1 MTQSNVL
8 SIVLFIISFFVIHC
22 QETKVDI
29 RIQREHTQ
37 PNFPAVIGVCS
48 MSTTTTTTVT
58 STQTTSQTTTSTTSQ
73 TTTQTTTST
82 STQTTTSTSTQTTSA
97 TSTPTT
103 TTKTTTTTTTTTTV
117 TTTTIPFFADTL
129 CGFAWTGGGGW
140 LGDRLLGRNVQNPK
154 AGYTYYTDMIYRK
167 QCTVSNYLFDGGS
180 GIRTPNFYPHKL
192 VGCDGDY
199 KCTFV
204 NPIPWL
210 TKDETGYRWCYKPN
224 LAGYGN
230 TGSYKIYNGI
240 NPNPLPNQDNY
251 PSNPC
256 DIGRKNW
263 YDGCYCWDAQIW
275 DPQCHGTKWDF
286 YTMYCELN
294 EFTPSDP
301 NNFNPGI
308 GPVIPNRRRSTEQT
322 CEELGGQ
329 EHYLETIITS
339 GTLSMTLDDF
349 YFLKTSYGFIGNDKK
364 IINNYITAQTCMDKN
379 CLFEPT
385 SFTTTNAW
393 FSLGPMKSFFLTNI
407 TNLQTI
413 FIPFNPQALS
423 IFQATSTADVCLRIQ
438 TNLEIN
444 IHQIDSYI
452 PNRIPKS
459 EILNSGKFQFSYSF
473 KKNVDVYNSLFSR
486 QGLSLVIDVTIAD
499 LFLQIHPQGAY
510 LNGYNLV
517 TCS

>member
-8 SIVLFIISFFVIHC
+8 SIVMFIISFFVIHC

-82 STQTTTSTSTQTTSA
+82 STQTTTSTTSSTTSA

-117 TTTTIPFFADTL
+117 TTTTLPFYAGAL
-129 CGFAWTGGGGW
+129 CGYAWSGGGGW
-140 LGDRLLGRNVQNPK
+140 LGDKLLGKNVPNPNPNT
-154 AGYTYYTDMIYRK
+154 YYYTDNI
-167 QCTVSNYLFDGGS
+167 NYGYCYKHYWPVGSGGR
-180 GIRTPNFYPHKL
+180 GIRTPNFYDGAM
-192 VGCDGDY
+192 VGCAGDY
-199 KCTFV
+199 KCTFHKQAQDGPSV
-204 NPIPWL
+204 SR
-210 TKDETGYRWCYKPN
+210 GSSQQSAWCYKPD
-224 LAGYGN
+224 L
-230 TGSYKIYNGI
+230 TGSYEI
-240 NPNPLPNQDNY
+240 NPDFDGKNP
-251 PSNPC
+251 PC
-256 DIGRKNW
+256 QHDSGNL
-263 YDGCYCWDAQIW
+263 CMCWDSTP
-275 DPQCHGTKWDF
+275 DTECHGTKGN
-286 YTMYCELN
+286 YYYMYCELT
-294 EFTPSDP
+294 EFTP
-301 NNFNPGI
+301 
-308 GPVIPNRRRSTEQT
+308 VQRRRSTEQT

-413 FIPFNPQALS
+413 FIPFNPQALT

-452 PNRIPKS
+452 PNIIPES

-473 KKNVDVYNSLFSR
+473 EKNDKVYNSLFSR
-486 QGLSLVIDVTIAD
+486 QGISLVIDVTIAD

-510 LNGYNLV
+510 LNGYNSV
-517 TCS
+517 PCS

>member
-8 SIVLFIISFFVIHC
+8 SIVMFIISFFVIHC

-117 TTTTIPFFADTL
+117 TTTTLPFYAGEL
-129 CGFAWTGGGGW
+129 CGYAWSGGGGW
-140 LGDRLLGRNVQNPK
+140 LGDKLLGKNVPTPEPNT
-154 AGYTYYTDMIYRK
+154 YYYTDNI
-167 QCTVSNYLFDGGS
+167 NYGKCDTTCWLFCGS
-180 GIRTPNFYPHKL
+180 GGKGVRTPNFYDYGM
-192 VGCDGDY
+192 VGCAEDY
-199 KCTFV
+199 KCTFHIQAQDGPSV
-204 NPIPWL
+204 SRGFS
-210 TKDETGYRWCYKPN
+210 EQSAWCYKPD
-224 LAGYGN
+224 LP
-230 TGSYKIYNGI
+230 GSYKINYDLDGK
-240 NPNPLPNQDNY
+240 NP
-251 PSNPC
+251 PC
-256 DIGRKNW
+256 NHYHGDL
-263 YDGCYCWDAQIW
+263 CMCWES
-275 DPQCHGTKWDF
+275 DPTTKCHGNPGD
-286 YTMYCELN
+286 YYNMYCELS
-294 EFTPSDP
+294 EFTP
-301 NNFNPGI
+301 
-308 GPVIPNRRRSTEQT
+308 VQRRRSTEQT

-393 FSLGPMKSFFLTNI
+393 FSLGPMTSFFLTNI

-413 FIPFNPQALS
+413 FIPFNPQALT
-423 IFQATSTADVCLRIQ
+423 IFQETRTADVCLRIQ

-473 KKNVDVYNSLFSR
+473 EKNDKVYNSLFSR

-510 LNGYNLV
+510 SNGYNSV

>member
-8 SIVLFIISFFVIHC
+8 SIVMFIISFFVIHC

-48 MSTTTTTTVT
+48 MSTTTTTTTTTTTVT
-58 STQTTSQTTTSTTSQ
+58 STQTTSQTSTSTTSQ

-82 STQTTTSTSTQTTSA
+82 STQTTTSTTSSTTSA

-117 TTTTIPFFADTL
+117 TTTTLPFYAGRL
-129 CGFAWTGGGGW
+129 CGYAWSGGGGW
-140 LGDRLLGRNVQNPK
+140 LGDKLLGKNVPTPEPNT
-154 AGYTYYTDMIYRK
+154 YYYTDNI
-167 QCTVSNYLFDGGS
+167 NYGYCYKHYWPVGKGGR
-180 GIRTPNFYPHKL
+180 GIRTPNFYDGGM
-192 VGCDGDY
+192 VGCAGDY
-199 KCTFV
+199 KCTFHIQAQDGPSV
-204 NPIPWL
+204 SRGFS
-210 TKDETGYRWCYKPN
+210 EHSAWCYKPD
-224 LAGYGN
+224 LP
-230 TGSYKIYNGI
+230 GSYEI
-240 NPNPLPNQDNY
+240 NIDQYGTNP
-251 PSNPC
+251 PC
-256 DIGRKNW
+256 QHDSG
-263 YDGCYCWDAQIW
+263 DLCMCWDST
-275 DPQCHGTKWDF
+275 PTTECHGTRGD
-286 YTMYCELN
+286 YYYMYCELT
-294 EFTPSDP
+294 EFTP
-301 NNFNPGI
+301 
-308 GPVIPNRRRSTEQT
+308 VQRRRSTEQT

-393 FSLGPMKSFFLTNI
+393 FSLGPMTSFFLTNI

-413 FIPFNPQALS
+413 FIPFNPQALT

-473 KKNVDVYNSLFSR
+473 EKNDKVYNSLFSR

-510 LNGYNLV
+510 LNGYNSV
-517 TCS
+517 PCS